1 MLVQEVFDALR
12 HGELSQLAIATSDDG
27 NIPREKYPALLSH
40 LQLGLTALY
49 RRFLL
54 REGRMRLV
62 MIPGVTDYQLT
73 REYAQSNSRSRKPVK
88 YLHDQ
93 ADPFM
98 DDLLK
103 LERVLTDA
111 EYELALN
118 VERDPWSAFTP
129 ATTRL
134 RLPRALTE
142 QSSDLPM
149 LLKTADLTLVYR
161 ANHPKIDVEDFDVEA
176 TTIELPDAYLE
187 PLLYFIAARVHTPIG
202 TPNEGQV
209 GMNWVARYE
218 ASCRELENQGLD
230 IDQGGAN
237 DRVYRKGWA

>member
-1 MLVQEVFDALR
+1 MLIQEVFDALR
-12 HGELSQLAIATSDDG
+12 HGELSQLAIATGDDG
-27 NIPREKYPALLSH
+27 NIPRAKYPALLSH

-62 MIPGVTDYQLT
+62 MIPGTTLYQLN
-73 REYAQSNSRSRKPVK
+73 REYAQSNTRSRKPVK

-93 ADPFM
+93 AEPFM
-98 DDLLK
+98 DELMK

-111 EYELALN
+111 EYEINLN

-129 ATTRL
+129 TTTSL
-134 RLPRALTE
+134 RLPKALTE
-142 QSSDLPM
+142 QKSDVPLH
-149 LLKTADLTLVYR
+149 LKTADLTLVYR
-161 ANHPKIDVEDFDVEA
+161 ANHPKIDVEDFDIDS
-176 TTIELPDAYLE
+176 TTIDLPETYLE

-218 ASCRELENQGLD
+218 AACRELENQGLD
-230 IDQGGAN
+230 IEQGGAN
-237 DRVYRKGWA
+237 ERLYRNGWA